1 MSFEP
6 AALLDLWSRPH
17 ADPARAA
24 DAFRELYADPVRVN
38 GALLTVGD
46 LVHAAAALQR
56 ALDDVHREVL
66 EVSDAG
72 SKVAVA
78 FRLEGRHVGPLAT
91 PVGVLPPTGQ
101 RVSIRVIDVLTL
113 VDGLI
118 TEITM
123 IAEAPVTAS
132 A

>member
-24 DAFRELYADPVRVN
+24 DAFRERYADPVRVN

-66 EVSDAG
+66 EVCDAG

-78 FRLEGRHVGPLAT
+78 FRLEGRHVGPWRRPSACS
-91 PVGVLPPTGQ
+91 
-101 RVSIRVIDVLTL
+101 RRR
-113 VDGLI
+113 
-118 TEITM
+118 
-123 IAEAPVTAS
+123 AS
-132 A
+132 ASRSG